1 MPKHRKKGI
10 LFLYLKS
17 GGGHLSAARTLS
29 GAISEEYKDTITPYL
44 LNPIPKSAAVSNFL
58 LQRGYRLSSHLFRC
72 IWIFLY
78 EISKLKAV
86 DFFWNFIIYRSIKK
100 RFSRFLQEHEIDTIV
115 ILHFL
120 LTRPVKWVLRRKRKR
135 DNRRQKRGGGGTS
148 PTYRLIRIVTDPY
161 TAHHAWFSMSGIP
174 TIVFSEGLKRFAVE
188 KFHFPPE
195 NVLAVPPMLDG
206 KFHNPVPFGG
216 MKNGGKKKTVLLVG
230 GGEGLP
236 GGIRFLK
243 ALLKSDLDF
252 RILLVSGKDRRMRRK
267 AEKLKNRFPSKSLAV
282 FGFVNFLHECMAAAD
297 VVVCK
302 AGPAVIRE
310 SLATGT
316 PVIIIR
322 YLYGQERGNMEY
334 IIKNKLGYY
343 APTPQKMAARLEE
356 VMSDSKDW
364 RFTVKRVKNWRVK
377 NGTGLV
383 VRECISH

>member
-1 MPKHRKKGI
+1 MQKHRKKGI

-29 GAISEEYKDTITPYL
+29 KAISKGYKDTITPYL
-44 LNPIPKSAAVSNFL
+44 LNPIPKSAAVPNFL
-58 LQRGYRLSSHLFRC
+58 LQRGYRLSAHSLRC

-86 DFFWNFIIYRSIKK
+86 DFLWNFIIYRSIKK
-100 RFSRFLQEHEIDTIV
+100 GLTRYLQEHEIDTIV

-120 LTRPVKWVLRRKRKR
+120 LIRPVKWVLRKMRCDGELPR
-135 DNRRQKRGGGGTS
+135 
-148 PTYRLIRIVTDPY
+148 TYHLIRIVTDPY

-174 TIVFSEGLKRFAVE
+174 TIVFSEGLKRSAVE
-188 KFHFPPE
+188 KFHFSPE
-195 NVLAVPPMLDG
+195 NVLAVPPMLDE
-206 KFHNPVPFGG
+206 KFHTPVPFGG
-216 MKNGGKKKTVLLVG
+216 VKNTSGKKTVLFVG

-252 RILLVSGKDRRMRRK
+252 RILFVSGNDRRMRRK
-267 AEKLKNRFPSKSLAV
+267 AEKLKNRFPTKALAV

-297 VVVCK
+297 AVVCK

-334 IIKNKLGYY
+334 VTRNGLGYY
-343 APTPQKMAARLEE
+343 TPTPQKMTARLGE
-356 VMSDSKDW
+356 VISESTDW
-364 RFTVKRVKNWRVK
+364 RRTARRIRNWQAK
-377 NGTGLV
+377 NGTNLA